1 MSEVD
6 ELRAA
11 QHFIDQGMRAQAQPI
26 LFRLHQS
33 KNPAIALNAGL
44 SLLAALDHVRQ
55 NDTLLGIA
63 DRCIGI
69 ASALGKRDIHA
80 FLLVQKAEFLFR
92 KLSHLLYQEQN
103 LKLAANV
110 FRWIAF
116 SLQEDKSE
124 YAALAE
130 ERKRLESDI
139 STLEA
144 AVREE
149 LGANPD
155 HYFQGKILMGLA
167 ELSFSRFLYGLGVL
181 VNAGPWKSK
190 IMNLYYVRRWNLDKL
205 IGYDRAAR
213 RKLRQSFR
221 GATVLYEK
229 ALEEFSAGQYES
241 DAAHVAYALA
251 LKHALTFRFANA
263 TKFLNQAKSIG
274 NKDRDKNLF
283 NHIERL
289 EKLIKDKHGH
299 PRNWLEELGWDL
311 PRALRNQNRPKREP
325 WAPG

>member
-11 QHFIDQGMRAQAQPI
+11 QHFIEQGVPAQAQPI
-26 LFRLHQS
+26 LWRLYQS

-55 NDTLLGIA
+55 NDTLLGIT

-69 ASALGKRDIHA
+69 ASALGKRDIHTS
-80 FLLVQKAEFLFR
+80 LLVQKAELLFR
-92 KLSHLLYQEQN
+92 KMSHLLYQEQN

-110 FRWIAF
+110 FRWIDF

-124 YAALAE
+124 HAALGE
-130 ERKRLESDI
+130 ERKRLERDI
-139 STLEA
+139 SALEA
-144 AVREE
+144 GARTE
-149 LGANPD
+149 LEANPD

-167 ELSFSRFLYGLGVL
+167 ELSFSRFMYDLGVL
-181 VNAGPWKSK
+181 VNAGRWKSK

-213 RKLRQSFR
+213 RKLRDSFR
-221 GATVLYEK
+221 NATVLYKK
-229 ALEEFSAGQYES
+229 ALEEFSADQYES

-251 LKHALTFRFANA
+251 LKHAITFRFTNA
-263 TKFLNQAKSIG
+263 RKFLNQAKSIA

-283 NHIERL
+283 NHIEDL
-289 EKLIKDKHGH
+289 EKLIKDRYRH
-299 PRNWLEELGWDL
+299 PRNWVEEFGWDL
-311 PRALRNQNRPKREP
+311 PRALCNQNRPKREP
-325 WAPG
+325 